1 VTVSIGVAALVPR
14 ATQAPQALVA
24 LADRALYLAKSR
36 GRDRVAS
43 A

>member
-1 VTVSIGVAALVPR
+1 VAALLPR
-14 ATQAPQALVA
+14 AAQSRDSLVA
-24 LADRALYLAKSR
+24 LADRALYLAKLR